1 MSFVSNLH
9 GLASPARFLRL
20 ADRVQPW
27 TGWAAALLIGAG
39 LVVGLGF
46 SPPDYQQGETVR
58 IMYIHVPSA
67 WMALFCYA
75 TMALAAAAG
84 LIWRHPLAH
93 VIAHG
98 AAPIGACFTIVCL
111 ATGMLWGK
119 PIWGRW
125 WVWDARLTS
134 VLILLFLYLGYIALA
149 NAFDNTTRGDRSSAI
164 LALVGAVNL
173 PVIKFSVDW
182 WNTLHQPASVTR
194 IGAPAVH
201 ESMLAPLLLMAAGF
215 LCLFLTLL
223 FVRVRAGLLARRLR
237 ALRHA
242 RAHVPTVGG
251 MDTGTGLP

>member
-1 MSFVSNLH
+1 MSLVSRLH
-9 GLASPARFLRL
+9 GFASPARFLRL

-27 TGWAAALLIGAG
+27 TSWGAALAIGAG
-39 LVVGLGF
+39 LVVGFGF
-46 SPPDYQQGETVR
+46 SPPDYQQGDTVR

-75 TMALAAAAG
+75 TMALSAAAG
-84 LIWRHPLAH
+84 LVWRHPLAH

-125 WVWDARLTS
+125 WAWDARLTS

-149 NAFDNTTRGDRSSAI
+149 NAFDSSTRGDRSSAI

-194 IGAPAVH
+194 IGAPAIH
-201 ESMLAPLLLMAAGF
+201 ESMLVPLLLMAAGF
-215 LCLFLTLL
+215 MCLFVTLL
-223 FVRVRAGLLARRLR
+223 LIRVRAALLARRLR

-242 RAHVPTVGG
+242 RAHAPPADA
-251 MDTGTGLP
+251 MDTGESLS